1 MAHEV
6 NYAMKDYDR
15 IYADVRGLLS
25 GDDITFGNLEMPVAD
40 SLPQS
45 TYPRFNVH
53 MPYLAA
59 AVRAGFDAFS
69 LANNHSNDQGAS
81 GIAGTLEAFAAMERI
96 APSVSHSGLKRA
108 PTDALEPVMIEKN
121 GWSILFLSV
130 TEILNSYDAAGKLVH
145 YVAPTAASRDAFAAR
160 LREMRRANPCDLF
173 VLSIH
178 SNEPEYVRD
187 ASAKKKEWFS
197 RLASSGV
204 DIVWG
209 HHPHVMQ
216 GWELLSVMPDS
227 GAAAGNPQ
235 PAGVAEPPAVP
246 ESRQALCMYS
256 MGNFI
261 SGQRYR
267 PERGNPGGS
276 REYTGDA
283 VLLRVRA
290 SEDSRGG
297 PLTLSVEPVPVTNY
311 TDPATGVIVRQFTS
325 PFIDSLPAPW
335 RSYYTERYRLM
346 TSYLPLLPEPP
357 GKAILLE

>member
-25 GDDITFGNLEMPVAD
+25 GDDLSFGNMEMPVTD
-40 SLPQS
+40 SLPLS

-53 MPYLAA
+53 TPYLAA
-59 AVRAGFDAFS
+59 AVHGGFDVFS
-69 LANNHSNDQGAS
+69 LANNHSNDQGAA
-81 GIAGTLEAFAAMERI
+81 GIAGTLAAFAAMEKVF
-96 APSVSHSGLKRA
+96 PSVRHSGLKRA
-108 PTDALEPVMIEKN
+108 AADSLEPVLIEKN

-130 TEILNSYDAAGKLVH
+130 TEILNSYDSAGKLVY

-160 LREMRRANPCDLF
+160 LVELRLAHPCDLF

-178 SNEPEYVRD
+178 SNEPEYVRE
-187 ASAKKKEWFS
+187 ASVKKKEWFA
-197 RLASSGV
+197 RLAASGV

-216 GWELLSVMPDS
+216 GWELRTVLSESDSTPD
-227 GAAAGNPQ
+227 AGT
-235 PAGVAEPPAVP
+235 
-246 ESRQALCMYS
+246 RQALCMYS

-267 PERGNPGGS
+267 PERENPEGS

-290 SEDSRGG
+290 SEASRGG
-297 PLTLSVEPVPVTNY
+297 PLTLAVEPVPVTNY
-311 TDPATGVIVRQFTS
+311 TDPASGVIVRQFTS
-325 PFIDSLPAPW
+325 PFIESLPAPW
-335 RSYYTERYRLM
+335 RGYYTERYRLM